1 MDRIEWSDEFNI
13 GIGLFDQQH
22 KQLLDLVNGL
32 SDFDEDRD
40 DMADVAEII
49 TELLQLARAHF
60 DYEEKLLLQYN
71 YPDTRAHKKLHTDF
85 INKTIGLTDAA
96 NLRVTKVPEWL
107 LLHVRQWFAHHIGE
121 EDMKL
126 KVFLE
131 ESGMK

>member
-1 MDRIEWSDEFNI
+1 MERIEWSDEFNI

-22 KQLLDLVNGL
+22 RQLLNIVNRL
-32 SDFDEDRD
+32 SDFDEDSD
-40 DMADVAEII
+40 DVAGVADII
-49 TELLQLARAHF
+49 TEFLQLARAHF

-71 YPDTRAHKKLHTDF
+71 YPDFQDHKKLHTDF

-107 LLHVRQWFAHHIGE
+107 LLHVRQWFARHIPE

-131 ESGMK
+131 GSGMT

>member
-1 MDRIEWSDEFNI
+1 MERIEWSDEFNI

-22 KQLLDLVNGL
+22 RQLLNLVNRL
-32 SDFDEDRD
+32 SDFDEDSD
-40 DMADVAEII
+40 DMAGVADII

-71 YPDTRAHKKLHTDF
+71 YPDFQDHKKLHTDF
-85 INKTIGLTDAA
+85 INKAIGLTDAA

-107 LLHVRQWFAHHIGE
+107 LLHVRQWFARHIRE

-131 ESGMK
+131 GSGMT